1 MPLFSYLEKEQIPA
15 TRCTKC
21 KMTHFPPRADCPNCR
36 GDSVEWITL
45 GGSCRL
51 VTFTQVHFA
60 PPAFQPDA
68 PYSLGVAELSNGL
81 RVFAPIGE
89 DLSGTQLRVGMELV
103 LRTRGSGCTYRV
115 ALGQESTVNIDG
127 YLSSQFRFFG
137 LEKLCSH
144 AWSGETQI
152 FIV

>member
-1 MPLFSYLEKEQIPA
+1 MGFEKFGKFGYVSQTKIMPLLSYLEKEQIPA

-60 PPAFQPDA
+60 PPAFQPDT
-68 PYSLGVAELSNGL
+68 PYSLGVAELNNGL
-81 RVFAPIGE
+81 RVFAPINQG
-89 DLSGTQLRVGMELV
+89 LSGKKLKVGMKLV
-103 LRTRGSGCTYRV
+103 LRTRR
-115 ALGQESTVNIDG
+115 
-127 YLSSQFRFFG
+127 
-137 LEKLCSH
+137 
-144 AWSGETQI
+144 SGEGLFYQLESETGSPSQLSQG
-152 FIV
+152 